1 MPQLLSVNVGR
12 PQPNPY
18 KETKATGIGKEP
30 QSEPVQVRAPGPKR
44 GGLGSGLVG
53 DFIGDVKHHGGDG
66 QAVYAFQREDL
77 DRWAAGWAE
86 SWRNGFFGE
95 NLTTVGL
102 EVNEARLGE
111 RWQVGGEVVLQVI
124 SARIPCSTFRGWVGE
139 RGWLKTFTADA
150 ATGRVPVGDHARAD
164 PGGDEIR
171 VIHRPAHEVTVS
183 QMFRAFT
190 TERDL
195 LPGLLAA
202 GDDLD
207 AETQAEIAAAAA
219 ESAQQLDDPVVA
231 ARPGGTPRAVSP
243 RGILD
248 GLVDAGRTSSSTVRW
263 CAGPPSP
270 RITASCSAV

>member
-1 MPQLLSVNVGR
+1 MPLLLSVNVGR

-18 KETKATGIGKEP
+18 KETKATGIGKLP
-30 QSEPVQVRAPGPKR
+30 QNGPVEVRAPGPKR

-77 DRWAAGWAE
+77 DRWAARLGRE
-86 SWRNGFFGE
+86 LGNGFFGE

-102 EVNEARLGE
+102 DVNEARIGE
-111 RWQVGGEVVLQVI
+111 RWQVGAGVVLQVT

-150 ATGRVPVGDHARAD
+150 RPGAYLSVVTPGTIRSGDD
-164 PGGDEIR
+164 IR
-171 VIHRPAHEVTVS
+171 VLHRPDHEVTVS
-183 QMFRAFT
+183 LMFRAFT

-195 LPGLLAA
+195 LGSLLAA

-207 AETQAEIAAAAA
+207 PETQAEIA
-219 ESAQQLDDPVVA
+219 VA
-231 ARPGGTPRAVSP
+231 RR
-243 RGILD
+243 
-248 GLVDAGRTSSSTVRW
+248 
-263 CAGPPSP
+263 
-270 RITASCSAV
+270 